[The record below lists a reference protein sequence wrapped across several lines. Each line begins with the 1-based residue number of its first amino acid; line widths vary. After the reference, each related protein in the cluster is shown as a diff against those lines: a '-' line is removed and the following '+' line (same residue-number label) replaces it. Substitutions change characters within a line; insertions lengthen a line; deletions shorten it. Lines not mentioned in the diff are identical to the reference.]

1 MIRSIIYTPV
11 LCFILAC
18 GQQKTAEKK
27 ETAQPVAENLVQLT
41 DAQLKNA
48 GITTTRAEKR
58 NIATA
63 LKVSGRIDVPPQ
75 NIVSVSF
82 PLGGYLK
89 STNLLPGMHV
99 NKGTVIGVLED
110 QQFIQLE
117 QDYLTA
123 KARLTFLE
131 KEYERQQVLN
141 RSKASSDKLFQQ
153 TAADY
158 QSQQILLRALA
169 EKLQLIG
176 VNPGRL
182 SENSISRSVNIYS
195 PINGFVTKVNVNI
208 GKYVNPTD
216 VLFEIVNPGDIHL
229 ALTVFE
235 KDISKLAVG
244 QRVIAYTN
252 NDTTK
257 KYECEVILIGQD
269 VEADRSI
276 QVHCHFESYDKAL
289 IPGTFMNALIETA
302 ADSVLALPEEAI
314 VRYQNQQYAFVR
326 KDSNI
331 FEMLPLKTGVRENG
345 YLQVSAADG
354 NDLSRQEFVTKG
366 AYSLLMKLKNTAE
379 EE

>member
-1 MIRSIIYTPV
+1 MKHYIYAPV
-11 LCFILAC
+11 LCFLLAC
-18 GQQKTAEKK
+18 GRQQTAEKK
-27 ETAQPVAENLVQLT
+27 ETAQHEAENLVQLS

-89 STNLLPGMHV
+89 STRLLPGMHV
-99 NKGTVIGVLED
+99 NRGTVIGVLED
-110 QQFIQLE
+110 QQYIQLE

-123 KARLTFLE
+123 KARLAFLE

-158 QSQQILLRALA
+158 KSQQILLRALA
-169 EKLQLIG
+169 EKLELIG
-176 VNPGRL
+176 VDPARL
-182 SENSISRSVNIYS
+182 NENSISRSVNIYS

-216 VLFEIVNPGDIHL
+216 VLFEIVNPEDIHL

-235 KDISKLAVG
+235 KDVSKLAVG

-252 NDTTK
+252 NDTAK
-257 KYECEVILIGQD
+257 RYECEVILIGQD
-269 VEADRSI
+269 IASDRGVE
-276 QVHCHFESYDKAL
+276 VHCHFESYDKSL

-302 ADSVLALPEEAI
+302 ADSVLALPEEAV

-326 KDSNI
+326 KDNNI
-331 FEMLPLKTGVRENG
+331 FEILSLKTGARENG
-345 YLQVSAADG
+345 YIQVAAADG
-354 NDLSRQEFVTKG
+354 SDLARLEFVTKG
-366 AYSLLMKLKNTAE
+366 AYSLLMKLKNTVE

>member
-1 MIRSIIYTPV
+1 
-11 LCFILAC
+11 
-18 GQQKTAEKK
+18 
-27 ETAQPVAENLVQLT
+27 
-41 DAQLKNA
+41 
-48 GITTTRAEKR
+48 
-58 NIATA
+58 
-63 LKVSGRIDVPPQ
+63 
-75 NIVSVSF
+75 
-82 PLGGYLK
+82 
-89 STNLLPGMHV
+89 
-99 NKGTVIGVLED
+99 
-110 QQFIQLE
+110 
-117 QDYLTA
+117 
-123 KARLTFLE
+123 
-131 KEYERQQVLN
+131 
-141 RSKASSDKLFQQ
+141 
-153 TAADY
+153 
-158 QSQQILLRALA
+158 
-169 EKLQLIG
+169 
-176 VNPGRL
+176 
-182 SENSISRSVNIYS
+182 
-195 PINGFVTKVNVNI
+195 
-208 GKYVNPTD
+208 
-216 VLFEIVNPGDIHL
+216 VNPGDIHL

-331 FEMLPLKTGVRENG
+331 FEMLPLKTGARENG

>member
-1 MIRSIIYTPV
+1 MLLLS
-11 LCFILAC
+11 C
-18 GQQKTAEKK
+18 GQQKSAGKK
-27 ETAQPVAENLVQLT
+27 EAGQQPPENLVQLS

-48 GITTTRAEKR
+48 GIATAKAEKR
-58 NIATA
+58 NIASA
-63 LKVSGRIDVPPQ
+63 LKVTGRIDVPPQ

-99 NKGTVIGVLED
+99 NKGSVIGVLED
-110 QQFIQLE
+110 QQYIQLE

-123 KARLTFLE
+123 KTRLAFLE

-158 QSQQILLRALA
+158 KSQQILLRALA
-169 EKLQLIG
+169 EKLELIG

-182 SENSISRSVNIYS
+182 NENNISRTVNIYS

-208 GKYVNPTD
+208 GKYVTPTD
-216 VLFEIVNPGDIHL
+216 VLFEIVNPDDIHL

-235 KDISKLAVG
+235 KDISKLAIG

-252 NDTTK
+252 NDTSK
-257 KYECEVILIGQD
+257 RYDCEVILIGQD
-269 VEADRSI
+269 VESDRSI
-276 QVHCHFESYDKAL
+276 QVHCHFESYDRSL

-302 ADSVLALPEEAI
+302 ADSVLTLPEDAV

-326 KDSNI
+326 KDGNV
-331 FEMLPLKTGVRENG
+331 FEMLPVKTGARENG
-345 YLQVSAADG
+345 FVQISPTG
-354 NDLSRQEFVTKG
+354 NNDLSRQEFVIKG
-366 AYSLLMKLKNTAE
+366 AYPLLMKLKNTAE

>member
-1 MIRSIIYTPV
+1 MKHYIYAPV
-11 LCFILAC
+11 LCFLLAC
-18 GQQKTAEKK
+18 GPQQPAEKK
-27 ETAQPVAENLVQLT
+27 ETARQEAENLVQLS

-89 STNLLPGMHV
+89 STRLLPGMHV
-99 NKGTVIGVLED
+99 NRGTVIGVLED
-110 QQFIQLE
+110 QQYIQLE

-123 KARLTFLE
+123 KARLAFLE

-158 QSQQILLRALA
+158 KSQQILLRALA
-169 EKLQLIG
+169 EKLELIG
-176 VNPGRL
+176 VDPARL
-182 SENSISRSVNIYS
+182 NENSISRSVNIYS

-216 VLFEIVNPGDIHL
+216 VLFEIVNPEDIHL

-235 KDISKLAVG
+235 KDVSKLAVG
-244 QRVIAYTN
+244 QRVIAFTN
-252 NDTTK
+252 NDSSK

-269 VEADRSI
+269 VASDRGVE
-276 QVHCHFESYDKAL
+276 VHCHFESYDKSL
-289 IPGTFMNALIETA
+289 IPGTYMNALIETA
-302 ADSVLALPEEAI
+302 ADSVLALPEEAV

-326 KDSNI
+326 KDNNI
-331 FEMLPLKTGVRENG
+331 FEILPLKTGARENG
-345 YLQVSAADG
+345 YVQIAATDG
-354 NDLSRQEFVTKG
+354 SDLARLEFVTKG
-366 AYSLLMKLKNTAE
+366 AYSLLMKLKNTGE

>member
-27 ETAQPVAENLVQLT
+27 ENAQTVGENLGQLT

-182 SENSISRSVNIYS
+182 SENSI
-195 PINGFVTKVNVNI
+195 
-208 GKYVNPTD
+208 
-216 VLFEIVNPGDIHL
+216 
-229 ALTVFE
+229 
-235 KDISKLAVG
+235 
-244 QRVIAYTN
+244 
-252 NDTTK
+252 
-257 KYECEVILIGQD
+257 
-269 VEADRSI
+269 
-276 QVHCHFESYDKAL
+276 
-289 IPGTFMNALIETA
+289 
-302 ADSVLALPEEAI
+302 
-314 VRYQNQQYAFVR
+314 
-326 KDSNI
+326 
-331 FEMLPLKTGVRENG
+331 
-345 YLQVSAADG
+345 
-354 NDLSRQEFVTKG
+354 
-366 AYSLLMKLKNTAE
+366 
-379 EE
+379 

>member
-1 MIRSIIYTPV
+1 MTRYIIHVPV
-11 LCFILAC
+11 LCFLLAC
-18 GQQKTAEKK
+18 GQQKTVEKK
-27 ETAQPVAENLVQLT
+27 KTAHREAENLVQLS

-89 STNLLPGMHV
+89 STRLLPGMHV
-99 NKGTVIGVLED
+99 NKGAVIGVLED
-110 QQFIQLE
+110 QQYIQLE

-123 KARLTFLE
+123 KARLDFLE

-158 QSQQILLRALA
+158 KSQQILLRALA
-169 EKLQLIG
+169 EKLELIG
-176 VNPGRL
+176 VHPGRL
-182 SENSISRSVNIYS
+182 NENSISRSVNIYS

-216 VLFEIVNPGDIHL
+216 VLFEIVNPDDIHL

-235 KDISKLAVG
+235 KDVSKLAVG
-244 QRVIAYTN
+244 QHVIAYTN
-252 NDTTK
+252 NDTAK

-269 VEADRSI
+269 VEADRGV
-276 QVHCHFESYDKAL
+276 QVHCHFESYDKSL

-302 ADSVLALPEEAI
+302 ADSVWALPEDAV

-326 KDSNI
+326 KDNNV
-331 FEMLPLKTGVRENG
+331 FEMLPLKTGARENG
-345 YLQVSAADG
+345 YIQVAAAHD
-354 NDLSRQEFVTKG
+354 NDLARQDFVTKG

>member
-1 MIRSIIYTPV
+1 MKHYIYVPV
-11 LCFILAC
+11 LCFLLAC
-18 GQQKTAEKK
+18 GQQKPAEKK
-27 ETAQPVAENLVQLT
+27 ETAHREAENLVQLS

-48 GITTTRAEKR
+48 GITTARAEKR

-89 STNLLPGMHV
+89 STRLLPGMHV
-99 NKGTVIGVLED
+99 NRGAVIGVLED
-110 QQFIQLE
+110 QQYIQLE

-123 KARLTFLE
+123 KARLDFLE

-158 QSQQILLRALA
+158 KSQQILLRALA
-169 EKLQLIG
+169 EKLELIG

-182 SENSISRSVNIYS
+182 NENSISRSVNIYS

-216 VLFEIVNPGDIHL
+216 VLFEIVNPDDIHL

-235 KDISKLAVG
+235 KDVNKLAVG
-244 QRVIAYTN
+244 QHVIAYTN
-252 NDTTK
+252 NDTVR

-269 VEADRSI
+269 VEADRSV
-276 QVHCHFESYDKAL
+276 QVHCHFESYDKSL

-302 ADSVLALPEEAI
+302 ADSVWALPEDAV

-326 KDSNI
+326 KDNNI
-331 FEMLPLKTGVRENG
+331 FEMLPLKTGARENG
-345 YLQVSAADG
+345 YIQVAAADG
-354 NDLSRQEFVTKG
+354 NDLPRQDFVTKG